1 MAQGG
6 GLEPPL
12 ARPKPAVLPLDDPR
26 TFSFPVLLNI
36 APGQFDIMTFC
47 VKIFNTFLNN
57 LIYNKKDLQSL
68 QVFFIIKKF
77 VIMLLQEPESLT

>member
-1 MAQGG
+1 MARGG

-36 APGQFDIMTFC
+36 VPGQFNIMTFC
-47 VKIFNTFLNN
+47 VKIFNTFLIN
-57 LIYNKKDLQSL
+57 LIYNNKDLQSL
-68 QVFFIIKKF
+68 QVFFSYKEIFYYAIAG
-77 VIMLLQEPESLT
+77 T

>member
-1 MAQGG
+1 MARGG

-26 TFSFPVLLNI
+26 TITFPVLFNL
-36 APGQFDIMTFC
+36 APGQFNIMTFC
-47 VKIFNTFLNN
+47 VKIFNTFLND

-68 QVFFIIKKF
+68 QVFFSYKEIFYYAIAG
-77 VIMLLQEPESLT
+77 T

>member
-26 TFSFPVLLNI
+26 TITFPVLFDM
-36 APGQFDIMTFC
+36 APGQFAIITFC

-57 LIYNKKDLQSL
+57 LNNNKKDLQSL
-68 QVFFIIKKF
+68 QVFFSYKEIFYYAIAG
-77 VIMLLQEPESLT
+77 T

>member
-36 APGQFDIMTFC
+36 VPGQFDIMTFC
-47 VKIFNTFLNN
+47 VKIFNTFLND

-68 QVFFIIKKF
+68 QVFFSYKEICYYAIAG
-77 VIMLLQEPESLT
+77 T